1 MRALVRVGGLTR
13 QGPGLISDKREYIAH
28 ENQAVFDVTYA
39 PGNIDVYR
47 NGLRLHHTDYVAD
60 DGETVVLLNECA
72 EGDIVALSGG
82 GVAVVPG
89 SYSRHEVDS
98 LISSKAA
105 VSHSHQ
111 MSDVS
116 GLSSELSSKAEKN
129 ATAVLSGGLKARLS
143 GATLY
148 LTNDGS
154 DA

>member
-28 ENQAVFDVTYA
+28 ENQTVFDVTYA
-39 PGNIDVYR
+39 LGNIDVYR

-82 GVAVVPG
+82 GVAVAPG

-98 LISSKAA
+98 LLSGKAA

-116 GLSSELSSKAEKN
+116 GLSGALDGKAQLN
-129 ATAVLSGGLKARLS
+129 ATSTVSGGLKARLS
-143 GATLY
+143 GTTLY
-148 LTNDGS
+148 LTNNGTNP
-154 DA
+154 

>member
-28 ENQAVFDVTYA
+28 ENQTVFDITYA

-47 NGLRLHHTDYVAD
+47 NGLRLHHTDYVAT
-60 DGETVVLLNECA
+60 DGETVALLSECA

-89 SYSRHEVDS
+89 AYSRQEVDS
-98 LISSKAA
+98 LLSGKAA
-105 VSHSHQ
+105 VNHSHD
-111 MSDVS
+111 MASID
-116 GLSSELSSKAEKN
+116 GLNTALAGKAALN
-129 ATAVLSGGLKARLS
+129 ATSTVSGGLKARLS

-148 LTNDGS
+148 LTNDGTNP
-154 DA
+154 

>member
-1 MRALVRVGGLTR
+1 MRALIRVGGKNR

-28 ENQAVFDVTYA
+28 ENQTVFDVTYA

-60 DGETVVLLNECA
+60 DGETVALLDKCA

-98 LISSKAA
+98 LLSGKAA

-116 GLSSELSSKAEKN
+116 GLSSALDGKAQLN
-129 ATAVLSGGLKARLS
+129 ATSTVSGGLKARLD
-143 GATLY
+143 GTTLY
-148 LTNDGS
+148 LSNNGTNP
-154 DA
+154 